1 MVVWLKPCES
11 RSSPG
16 FTPKTPLLAQ
26 RGFSLRAVIQVVP
39 AAGRQ
44 PDGVTSPAR
53 STPCVDA
60 LCEEAWRQ
68 PRLAATNRLPASG
81 RHYRQIHT
89 SRGSAADG
97 TQKKSGAPVG
107 RRSALNNAQSS
118 MARLY
123 LAEAL
128 SFIIA
133 SRAAL
138 NGLPA
143 YQFGQRSPPASSLPT
158 PYISCR
164 SSTVPS
170 SFQVAASNSSF
181 GPW

>member
-16 FTPKTPLLAQ
+16 FTPKTPLLTQ
-26 RGFSLRAVIQVVP
+26 RGFSLTAASGGANHGWRLPIAEGSAVDP
-39 AAGRQ
+39 RHAWML
-44 PDGVTSPAR
+44 PAR
-53 STPCVDA
+53 NQGANQGWPLHTAGQGWHP
-60 LCEEAWRQ
+60 
-68 PRLAATNRLPASG
+68 PRAQRT
-81 RHYRQIHT
+81 
-89 SRGSAADG
+89 
-97 TQKKSGAPVG
+97 KKTAPRGAP
-107 RRSALNNAQSS
+107 LCAQRCSVEHGPT
-118 MARLY
+118 Y
-123 LAEAL
+123 LAGAL

-138 NGLPA
+138 NGLPS

>member
-1 MVVWLKPCES
+1 MGTQATS
-11 RSSPG
+11 RSQDLDPHG
-16 FTPKTPLLAQ
+16 RP
-26 RGFSLRAVIQVVP
+26 RRALGTQ
-39 AAGRQ
+39 G
-44 PDGVTSPAR
+44 AR
-53 STPCVDA
+53 SARDKIHAMRKCSARSMAPTRVGRYQSIAGQRPA
-60 LCEEAWRQ
+60 
-68 PRLAATNRLPASG
+68 LPADP
-81 RHYRQIHT
+81 HQPWM
-89 SRGSAADG
+89 SRRRYAKEKRRPG
-97 TQKKSGAPVG
+97 G
-107 RRSALNNAQSS
+107 RRSALNSAQSS

-123 LAEAL
+123 LAGAL